1 MLQQI
6 RDRSQSMIAKVIV
19 GAVIVAL
26 ALFGIESVIG
36 LFTSGSDNV
45 AEVNGEPV
53 TRQQVE
59 IEVQRAIRSGQ
70 VPPEQERA
78 LRNQVIEQLVSR
90 EVLDQY
96 AEEGGLYAS
105 EAQIDHL
112 IVNLAEFQD
121 QNGKFSKE
129 IFRNRL
135 ASAGYTPLAFRQQLR
150 EDLIR
155 QQVQQ
160 GLTTSEFVLDSERE
174 RFVELQR
181 QTRSFRYH
189 VLARDDLER
198 DVTVSDEELQSY
210 YQANQDQYRRPEQ
223 VRLAYV
229 ILDQADLADSIQVD
243 EQALRDA
250 YAEREREAGRRVS
263 HIMVSF
269 GDERTREEARA
280 RLQKVKDRL
289 AAGDDFAELAAE
301 YSDDGSTADSQGDLG
316 FINRGFFGESF
327 ENAAFS
333 LKPGQVSDI
342 VETENGLHL
351 IKVTDLDI
359 PPFEEMRDTL
369 RQDVAMEKAG
379 NAFNER
385 AQRLI
390 DESFAADDLASVA
403 DDLGLPL
410 QQSDWVSRDG
420 ASGVLAEPGVMAAAF
435 ETDVLENG
443 YNSEVIELDDQR
455 RMVLRVTDHREAT
468 TLPLDEVREQV
479 RSAVEQEKVKETLRE
494 RASEMAQALRNGD
507 SLNLDWQQVDN
518 VSRQQEVDV
527 PQPILQQA
535 FRLPRPE
542 GSDPVYGQTA
552 IPQGVALIALTSVE
566 AGDASAEDQTD
577 AFIVQMAERLRA
589 QAAVQGLLET
599 LKDEAEVERL

>member
-269 GDERTREEARA
+269 GDERTREEAR
-280 RLQKVKDRL
+280 
-289 AAGDDFAELAAE
+289 
-301 YSDDGSTADSQGDLG
+301 
-316 FINRGFFGESF
+316 RGC
-327 ENAAFS
+327 
-333 LKPGQVSDI
+333 
-342 VETENGLHL
+342 
-351 IKVTDLDI
+351 
-359 PPFEEMRDTL
+359 
-369 RQDVAMEKAG
+369 
-379 NAFNER
+379 
-385 AQRLI
+385 
-390 DESFAADDLASVA
+390 
-403 DDLGLPL
+403 
-410 QQSDWVSRDG
+410 
-420 ASGVLAEPGVMAAAF
+420 
-435 ETDVLENG
+435 
-443 YNSEVIELDDQR
+443 R
-455 RMVLRVTDHREAT
+455 R
-468 TLPLDEVREQV
+468 
-479 RSAVEQEKVKETLRE
+479 
-494 RASEMAQALRNGD
+494 
-507 SLNLDWQQVDN
+507 
-518 VSRQQEVDV
+518 
-527 PQPILQQA
+527 
-535 FRLPRPE
+535 
-542 GSDPVYGQTA
+542 
-552 IPQGVALIALTSVE
+552 
-566 AGDASAEDQTD
+566 
-577 AFIVQMAERLRA
+577 
-589 QAAVQGLLET
+589 
-599 LKDEAEVERL
+599 

>member
-1 MLQQI
+1 M
-6 RDRSQSMIAKVIV
+6 
-19 GAVIVAL
+19 
-26 ALFGIESVIG
+26 
-36 LFTSGSDNV
+36 
-45 AEVNGEPV
+45 
-53 TRQQVE
+53 
-59 IEVQRAIRSGQ
+59 
-70 VPPEQERA
+70 
-78 LRNQVIEQLVSR
+78 
-90 EVLDQY
+90 
-96 AEEGGLYAS
+96 
-105 EAQIDHL
+105 
-112 IVNLAEFQD
+112 
-121 QNGKFSKE
+121 
-129 IFRNRL
+129 
-135 ASAGYTPLAFRQQLR
+135 
-150 EDLIR
+150 
-155 QQVQQ
+155 
-160 GLTTSEFVLDSERE
+160 
-174 RFVELQR
+174 
-181 QTRSFRYH
+181 
-189 VLARDDLER
+189 
-198 DVTVSDEELQSY
+198 
-210 YQANQDQYRRPEQ
+210 
-223 VRLAYV
+223 
-229 ILDQADLADSIQVD
+229 
-243 EQALRDA
+243 
-250 YAEREREAGRRVS
+250 
-263 HIMVSF
+263 
-269 GDERTREEARA
+269 
-280 RLQKVKDRL
+280 KDRL